1 MLLDKTEQQVRK
13 VTQKHILARQRCV
26 CGRVWVCAHVVC
38 DRCVCKVSAMASPY
52 TSHTVCVCV
61 CAHFRSRESVH
72 RSESRRSVSREELKR
87 QLSKQ
92 FSRQQSMKEAEEE
105 EAAGG
110 TLIQDEKAE
119 SGTVSQS
126 AVTSASGYIL
136 QATAWTDYCLLVYS
150 SCWVILCVCMCMCI
164 CMHARAYVCSLLL
177 LLSLSS
183 TTHHRSSSM
192 CLSRTSRPAPTTSP
206 CWCSCSSSS
215 PTLPPSAPTSGWPT
229 TATRTM
235 KMPIPLTCESLV
247 RSQQN

>member
-1 MLLDKTEQQVRK
+1 MQSFSNGL
-13 VTQKHILARQRCV
+13 
-26 CGRVWVCAHVVC
+26 
-38 DRCVCKVSAMASPY
+38 S
-52 TSHTVCVCV
+52 SHYPHCV

-136 QATAWTDYCLLVYS
+136 QTTAWTDYCLLAHS
-150 SCWVILCVCMCMCI
+150 SCSKGRIVCVCVLCVCLCVCVCACMPEH
-164 CMHARAYVCSLLL
+164 MFAVCSCYCHCPPQLTIGQAQCVCHVHQGLHLLHLHAGAPVHLPLQRCLPRLQL
-177 LLSLSS
+177 LAGQLQQPERCRCQ
-183 TTHHRSSSM
+183 HH
-192 CLSRTSRPAPTTSP
+192 
-206 CWCSCSSSS
+206 
-215 PTLPPSAPTSGWPT
+215 
-229 TATRTM
+229 
-235 KMPIPLTCESLV
+235 
-247 RSQQN
+247 